1 MSEITVLL
9 PTIRPQLV
17 ARAIASIGPAAA
29 GISYEV
35 IVITDGAIPPVCDQ
49 AVTLVYRE
57 RRGPIDAINAGLA
70 VATGEY
76 IFVFNDESTLDPE
89 ALAVLYR
96 EATNDPAVILTPRH
110 LPTFN
115 FSYYGRPFA
124 AFPFVHRDVI
134 DVLGGL
140 FDPAF
145 LAFYADP
152 DFSMRAHAAGI
163 PIRTVDNAVIRH
175 DNRHDAGHAHN
186 VNAYLAA
193 DRETFRMRWAHLGPL
208 IEP

>member
-1 MSEITVLL
+1 
-9 PTIRPQLV
+9 
-17 ARAIASIGPAAA
+17 
-29 GISYEV
+29 
-35 IVITDGAIPPVCDQ
+35 
-49 AVTLVYRE
+49 VYRD
-57 RRGPIDAINAGLA
+57 RNGPIDAINAGLA

-76 IFVFNDESTLDPE
+76 IFVFNDESMLDPE
-89 ALAVLYR
+89 ALAVLYH

-110 LPTFN
+110 LPPFN

-134 DVLGGL
+134 TVLGGL

-145 LAFYADP
+145 HAFYADP

-193 DRETFRMRWAHLGPL
+193 DRETFRTRWAHLGPL